1 MRQFFTDCFAS
12 LEQQSTSALKGDEV
26 AYWNWFFQ
34 GQETGDAQHPLP
46 LICEQLEVSNITS
59 RFYKICC
66 IVCYVFSAVHIMMWF
81 FSGACLLRKSWI
93 PPLGNKPISDV
104 WMDIIALSVA
114 NLLEMAMEVS
124 KTSNKILTIWSGIAF
139 LILCQLSQ
147 QQLPKISQL

>member
-66 IVCYVFSAVHIMMWF
+66 IVCYVFSAVHI
-81 FSGACLLRKSWI
+81 I
-93 PPLGNKPISDV
+93 P
-104 WMDIIALSVA
+104 A
-114 NLLEMAMEVS
+114 NNV
-124 KTSNKILTIWSGIAF
+124 IL
-139 LILCQLSQ
+139 
-147 QQLPKISQL
+147 